1 MKLIDILKENR
12 LMQTEQEINTFES
25 ALAEITNN
33 FNEVNLPEY
42 HLILD
47 DKCQHP
53 EVMFSLIHFLESVEV
68 EKQLEAFIKV
78 IPQLMIDAPEWTRV
92 LHERI
97 LNDKFARDTYQKLLQ
112 TFNKQQPHFIYYL
125 LEESVESYLNKE
137 SSNVSVVK

>member
-12 LMQTEQEINTFES
+12 LMQTEQEINNFES
-25 ALAEITNN
+25 ALAEIANN
-33 FNEVNLPEY
+33 FNEEDLPEY

-53 EVMFSLIHFLESVEV
+53 EVMFGLVHFLESVEL

-78 IPQLMIDAPEWTRV
+78 IPQLIIDAPEWTRV

-112 TFNKQQPHFIYYL
+112 IFNKQQPHFIYYL